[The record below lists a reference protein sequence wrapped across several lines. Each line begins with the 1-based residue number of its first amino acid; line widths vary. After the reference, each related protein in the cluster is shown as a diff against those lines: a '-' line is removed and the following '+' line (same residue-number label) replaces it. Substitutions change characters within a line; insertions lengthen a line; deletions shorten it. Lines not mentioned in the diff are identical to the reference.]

1 MCGICLDMA
10 SQLGHSK
17 GNPDDRQKKSKDEIE
32 IKKNLSTNY
41 LSSPGL
47 K

>member
-1 MCGICLDMA
+1 MA

-32 IKKNLSTNY
+32 IKKTSQPITY
-41 LSSPGL
+41 LAQV
-47 K
+47 